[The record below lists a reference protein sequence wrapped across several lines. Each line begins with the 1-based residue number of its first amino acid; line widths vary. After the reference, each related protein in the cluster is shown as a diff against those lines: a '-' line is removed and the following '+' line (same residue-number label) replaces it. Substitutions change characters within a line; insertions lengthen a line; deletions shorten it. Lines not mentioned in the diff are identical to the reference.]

1 MYTAIFAI
9 AYQLSRSSVASTHVM
24 RGRISTKGLEVETS
38 ALVAFAAV
46 AATLIAVPGPDW
58 ALVLAAGLRT
68 RAVGPA
74 VAGLAI
80 GYALI
85 TAAVVVG
92 VAPLVA
98 AVPAA
103 LVVLTVLGATY
114 LLWVGSGI
122 LRSPRTELPP
132 ELSVELSA
140 APAPDTTTMDRRVSL
155 AVRQGVGVS
164 ALNPKSLLFFLAFLP
179 QFAHR
184 SAPWPF
190 GLQLA
195 VLGAVWIVLAAGFYS
210 VLGFTLQRTLT
221 HHPGLAWAMTRIAGI
236 AMILAGAGLLG
247 EQALHIATA

>member
-1 MYTAIFAI
+1 MEA
-9 AYQLSRSSVASTHVM
+9 
-24 RGRISTKGLEVETS
+24 S
-38 ALVAFAAV
+38 ALVAFTAV

-98 AVPAA
+98 AAPAA

-122 LRSPRTELPP
+122 LRSPKT
-132 ELSVELSA
+132 ELSA
-140 APAPDTTTMDRRVSL
+140 VRPPDAGATTVDRRISR

-179 QFAHR
+179 QFARR

-221 HHPGLAWAMTRIAGI
+221 HHPGMARVLTRIAGI

-247 EQALHIATA
+247 EQAMHIAAA